1 MTIEI
6 DVKHR
11 LENFSLDARF
21 SVDRGTVA
29 LFGPSGAGKTTL
41 INAVAG
47 LLRPDR
53 GRVVIDGTTLLD
65 TKGGI
70 DIPPHRRRI
79 GYIFQDGRLFPHLTV
94 RQNLSYASWFA
105 TRAIAAG
112 STERIVDMLGIGHIL
127 DRYPLGLSGGE
138 KQRVAIGRALLAEP
152 RLVLMDEPLSSLD
165 EQRKQEILPY
175 IEKLRDETG
184 VPILLVSH
192 SVSEVARLATSVVL
206 LSEGRVLAVGAP
218 SQVLQNVEVTKLTG
232 SPLDRSVVEARVT
245 RHDDAADVTTL
256 TSAAGAWLVRR
267 IDAPLDS
274 TVRIVVDP
282 TDVIIAKE
290 QPRAVSALNCF
301 SGSITGLRDRGAL
314 LDVVVDCSGDLITG
328 RITQFSAQRLGLSEG
343 ETIHVLIKAVAL
355 DKRAGAAGFGK
366 GVDPG
371 GRISE

>member
-11 LENFSLDARF
+11 LGNFSLDACF
-21 SVDRGTVA
+21 SADSGTVA

-53 GRVVIDGTTLLD
+53 GRVVVDGMTLLD

-70 DIPPHRRRI
+70 DVPPHRRRI

-94 RQNLSYASWFA
+94 RQNLSYGSLLS
-105 TRAIAAG
+105 TGGITAG

-127 DRYPLGLSGGE
+127 NRYPLGLSGGE

-152 RLVLMDEPLSSLD
+152 RLILMDEPLSSLD

-206 LSEGRVLAVGAP
+206 ISEGRVLAVGAP

-232 SPLDRSVVEARVT
+232 SPLDRSVVAARVT
-245 RHDDAADVTTL
+245 RHDDADDVTTL
-256 TSAAGAWLVRR
+256 TSAAGTWLVRR
-267 IDAPLDS
+267 IDAPLEA

-282 TDVIIAKE
+282 TDVILAKE

-301 SGSITGLRDRGAL
+301 SGRITGLRDKGPL
-314 LDVVVDCSGDLITG
+314 LDVDVDCSGDLITS
-328 RITQFSAQRLGLSEG
+328 RITQFSARRLGLSEG
-343 ETIHVLIKAVAL
+343 ETIHILIKAVAL
-355 DKRAGAAGFGK
+355 DRRAGAAALGK
-366 GVDPG
+366 GTGPG
-371 GRISE
+371 SMSE

>member
-6 DVKHR
+6 DVRHR

-29 LFGPSGAGKTTL
+29 LFGASGAGKTTL
-41 INAVAG
+41 VNAVAG

-53 GRVVIDGTTLLD
+53 GRVVIEGTTLLD
-65 TKGGI
+65 TEAGI
-70 DIPPHRRRI
+70 DVPPHRRRI

-94 RQNLSYASWFA
+94 RRNLSYAGWF
-105 TRAIAAG
+105 TSRGIAAG
-112 STERIVDMLGIGHIL
+112 AAERVVDMLGIGHIL

-138 KQRVAIGRALLAEP
+138 KQRVAIGRALLADP

-184 VPILLVSH
+184 VPIILVSH

-206 LSEGRVLAVGAP
+206 LSEGRVRAVGTP

-232 SPLDRSVVEARVT
+232 SPLDRSVIEARIT
-245 RHDDAADVTTL
+245 HHDDAADVTTL
-256 TSAAGAWLVRR
+256 ASAAGTWLVRR
-267 IDAPLDS
+267 IDAPLDD

-282 TDVIIAKE
+282 TDVILAKE
-290 QPRAVSALNCF
+290 LPRAVSALNCF
-301 SGSITGLRDRGAL
+301 SGRITGLRDRGPL
-314 LDVVVDCSGDLITG
+314 LDVDVDCGGDLITS
-328 RITQFSAQRLGLSEG
+328 RITRFSAQRLGLSEG
-343 ETIHVLIKAVAL
+343 ETIHILIKAVAL
-355 DKRAGAAGFGK
+355 DRRAGAADFGK
-366 GVDPG
+366 RVNVG
-371 GRISE
+371 GRLSE